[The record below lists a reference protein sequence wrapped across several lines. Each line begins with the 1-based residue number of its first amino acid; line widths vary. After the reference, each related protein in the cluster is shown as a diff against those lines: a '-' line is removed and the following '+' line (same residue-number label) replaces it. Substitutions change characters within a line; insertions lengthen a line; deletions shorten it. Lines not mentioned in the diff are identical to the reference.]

1 MIDPPRRLVFTW
13 IWDHQPSDAQLIEL
27 EFRELDGRTTVVMT
41 NSSIPSDQ
49 ALRRVNNAGGIGAT
63 TISSERWP
71 GSRPDRGRHLLGG
84 ERRMEGVVGGTGA
97 AGGVRSSLSMH
108 TASGM
113 AMSMGLGLRT
123 DLGSL
128 GWFIG
133 IWATMMGAMMLPPV
147 MRAATS
153 AHRATRVA
161 GSQAS
166 ALAFAVGYMVVWT
179 ASGLVGYGGIDA
191 IQPVVPSWK
200 HGGRYV
206 AAVVLLG
213 AAAFELT
220 PLKASCL
227 KDMPRLEPLVQV

>member
-1 MIDPPRRLVFTW
+1 
-13 IWDHQPSDAQLIEL
+13 
-27 EFRELDGRTTVVMT
+27 
-41 NSSIPSDQ
+41 
-49 ALRRVNNAGGIGAT
+49 
-63 TISSERWP
+63 
-71 GSRPDRGRHLLGG
+71 
-84 ERRMEGVVGGTGA
+84 MEGVVGGTGA

-227 KDMPRLEPLVQV
+227 RICRDWSPSSRCERGGVMRALIDGVDHSRVCIGCCWALMVGLFALGVMRIGWMPVIAGVIAIQKLLPASFAWRWVAAILLAALALAAAF